1 MNRIGSTQSSPDE
14 SITAHPGAN
23 VNKTVVELSE
33 RTLSI
38 LAFALALASMVTAGW
53 ALHEASLAERE
64 ARMLQYYT
72 LEMDAKLIA
81 AGIKKPEDSVANKLK
96 EK

>member
-1 MNRIGSTQSSPDE
+1 VRVGSAHDSPDE

-23 VNKTVVELSE
+23 VNKTIVEISD

-53 ALHEASLAERE
+53 AIHESSLAERE

-72 LEMDAKLIA
+72 LEMDAKLIT
-81 AGIKKPEDSVANKLK
+81 AGVKKPDDSVANKLK